1 MFFCT
6 TFNPVPLTEAIFPPF
21 LSIPT
26 FEAPLPQL
34 LFASLHSRTSY
45 NSPKLMAS
53 YLVLLTIKLRV
64 PLFLGILNFL
74 ECPRL
79 PSTSLGRNHKLVAGG
94 VPTFLPSCHF
104 IIVGSGERKPAVRK
118 IRNERK

>member
-1 MFFCT
+1 M
-6 TFNPVPLTEAIFPPF
+6 
-21 LSIPT
+21 
-26 FEAPLPQL
+26 
-34 LFASLHSRTSY
+34 FASLHSRTSY

-79 PSTSLGRNHKLVAGG
+79 PSTCLGRNHKLVAGG

-104 IIVGSGERKPAVRK
+104 IIVGSGERKPAAKKKKMGAGKDVKQALSSDNRGS
-118 IRNERK
+118 IPSYF